1 MIIGNTREETL
12 GFMGNDPRNVGL
24 TWETLP
30 ARLTPD
36 VMRIDIAPEVVIA
49 AYRRMR
55 PDWTP
60 DQVLIGATTAG
71 RSWRAAVI
79 EAEERAKAGA
89 PAWVYQLDFPGTM
102 PSGRKGAFH
111 TADIALVFDNVAIPE
126 SRVNGPG
133 AQTVSDMMSDAFIA
147 LARDGDPN
155 HAAMPRWDR
164 YELPRRQ
171 TMLFDVQARMA
182 DDPRGDERT
191 FFSAIPYI
199 QPGT

>member
-1 MIIGNTREETL
+1 MTAGYPP
-12 GFMGNDPRNVGL
+12 MH
-24 TWETLP
+24 
-30 ARLTPD
+30 
-36 VMRIDIAPEVVIA
+36 
-49 AYRRMR
+49 

-60 DQVLIGATTAG
+60 DQVLTGATTAG

-89 PAWVYQLDFPGTM
+89 PAWVYQLDYPGTLA
-102 PSGRKGAFH
+102 SGRKGAFH

-133 AQTVSDMMSDAFIA
+133 AQSVSDMMSDAFIA

-155 HAAMPRWDR
+155 HAGMPRWDR

-199 QPGT
+199 QPGS